1 MLQTKW
7 LTKTEVIESI
17 EKTFADAGSSDVI
30 ACMVILSEGTA
41 TTGQQTIVFG
51 KELEGIM

>member
-1 MLQTKW
+1 MLQTKL
-7 LTKTEVIESI
+7 LTKQDVLDAI
-17 EKTFADAGSSDVI
+17 EKTFSDVNEHDII

-51 KELEGIM
+51 KELEGIV